1 MKPEITMF
9 VLHPI
14 EKPFT
19 ENDTGFFEPS
29 EVYIAKI
36 QGSEKDK

>member
-14 EKPFT
+14 EKPF
-19 ENDTGFFEPS
+19 DTGFFEPS
-29 EVYIAKI
+29 EVSIVKI
-36 QGSEKDK
+36 QDSEIHQ